1 MTAHHPPP
9 HTAPYAV
16 HWFRRDLRSGGS
28 PALEQARK
36 RFAGRVLG
44 LFSFDSKFL
53 ARADFSPDRFG
64 FFLETLRVLRDELR
78 AAGGDLL
85 VLDVGPQEA
94 FERLFHALGR
104 AHVARPALVTY
115 HRDYEPFARERDERI
130 STRLAHDHGIEVRS
144 DRDHLLVEPDELV
157 RDQEGS
163 FYQVFTPFSRR
174 WLERLAT
181 DEVQERIAEAGAGV
195 RAYGRHAAGPR
206 SGKRFHL
213 TWPELFGDRRPP
225 ADRLDQYLAANKPRV
240 RVELPPAGTRAA
252 LAQLRRFS
260 REGLDEYAGR
270 RDLPAVAGTSQMSIY
285 LKNGT
290 LTTAQILSTLALD
303 DVRPPAKTK
312 APKKRPNAGGAGR
325 KPDSRTTYV
334 KELAWR
340 EFYYHILY
348 HRPDVEGAAFLEKY
362 RGLRWSGRDE
372 WFDAWKEGRTGYP
385 IVDAG
390 MRQLN
395 QTGWMHNRV
404 RMIVAS
410 FLTKDLLID
419 WRWGERY
426 FMERLLDGDLAPNNG
441 GWQWAASTGCDPQPY
456 FRIFN
461 PRLQGEKFD
470 PAGDYVRRWVPEL
483 ADVPA
488 KHIHAPHE
496 AGYGTQYAA
505 PIVDHAE
512 QKKRAL
518 AMYRRG

>member
-1 MTAHHPPP
+1 MPSHSRSLAP

-16 HWFRRDLRSGGS
+16 HWFRRDLRTAGN
-28 PALEQARK
+28 PALEFAR
-36 RFAGRVLG
+36 RQHQGRVVG

-53 ARADFSPDRFG
+53 ARPDFSPDRFG

-78 AAGGDLL
+78 EQGSDLL
-85 VLDVGPQEA
+85 VLDVGPREA
-94 FERLFHALGR
+94 LERLFAALARAHLGR
-104 AHVARPALVTY
+104 PTLVTFN
-115 HRDYEPFARERDERI
+115 RDYEPFARERDADMTARL
-130 STRLAHDHGIEVRS
+130 TRDYGIGVHTE
-144 DRDHLLVEPDELV
+144 RDHLTIEPDELL
-157 RDQEGS
+157 RDGNEGR
-163 FYQVFTPFSRR
+163 FYQVYTPFSRR
-174 WLERLAT
+174 WLERFAD
-181 DEVQERIAEAGAGV
+181 DEVQERIAVAAKGV
-195 RAYGRHAAGPR
+195 RAYDRATTKPGEAPFR
-206 SGKRFHL
+206 L
-213 TWPELFGDRRPP
+213 TWSNLFGDKKPP
-225 ADRLDQYLAANKPRV
+225 ADKLDEYVGSNAARV
-240 RVELPPAGTRAA
+240 RVPLPAAGTRAA
-252 LAQLRRFS
+252 LERLRHFARS
-260 REGLDEYAGR
+260 ELAGYAVD
-270 RDLPAVAGTSQMSIY
+270 RDIPSVSGTSQMSIY

-290 LTTAQILSTLALD
+290 LTTAQILGVLKLD
-303 DVRPPAKTK
+303 DIRPPAKKSST
-312 APKKRPNAGGAGR
+312 ARTAGP
-325 KPDSRTTYV
+325 KPDSRTTYA
-334 KELAWR
+334 KELIWR

-348 HRPDVEGAAFLEKY
+348 HRPDVEGAALLEKY
-362 RGLRWSGRDE
+362 RGLRWPGRDE
-372 WFDAWKEGRTGYP
+372 WFEAWKEGRTGYP

-419 WRWGERY
+419 WRRGERY

-461 PRLQGEKFD
+461 PRLQGERFD
-470 PAGDYVRRWVPEL
+470 PEGEYVRRWVPEL

-496 AGYGTQYAA
+496 AGFGKRYLT

-518 AMYRRG
+518 TLYRRT